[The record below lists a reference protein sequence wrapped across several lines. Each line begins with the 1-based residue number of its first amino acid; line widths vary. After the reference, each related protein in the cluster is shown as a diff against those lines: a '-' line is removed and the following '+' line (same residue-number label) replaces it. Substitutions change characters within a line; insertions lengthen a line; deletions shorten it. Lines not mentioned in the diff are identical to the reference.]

1 MPRLRDRI
9 FPFSISVMLVFSMSQ
24 LLSLARG
31 YSAATGVEF
40 KTLGSRAA
48 DNWKLFTRLA
58 DGKGCSAKGAE
69 AATAWFLE
77 AWPDG
82 VPWPEDVPDVRSAER
97 RRTARATLAGD
108 LYAAGQ

>member
-1 MPRLRDRI
+1 
-9 FPFSISVMLVFSMSQ
+9 MLVFTMSQ
-24 LLSLARG
+24 LLSLASA

-58 DGKGCSAKGAE
+58 EGNGCSAKGAE
-69 AATAWFLE
+69 AATAWFIN
-77 AWPDG
+77 AWPDS
-82 VPWPEDVPDVRSAER
+82 VPWPENVPDVRSIER
-97 RRTARATLAGD
+97 RRAARAILASD